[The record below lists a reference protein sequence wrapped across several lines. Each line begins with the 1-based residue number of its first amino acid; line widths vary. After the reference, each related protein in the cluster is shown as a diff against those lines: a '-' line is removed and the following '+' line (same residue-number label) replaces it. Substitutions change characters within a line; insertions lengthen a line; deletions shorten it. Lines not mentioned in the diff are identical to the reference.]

1 MTLIV
6 FQVIT
11 QTISST
17 LHWFGLCF
25 GIRTWAGPNP
35 RRWPWLV
42 GTTIVSAAWLL
53 AIMLLAANNFFGN
66 DGLPPRIPMA
76 MVLTLAFGYLLLLS
90 TSFSRHHR
98 SHSPALVDRDPDLPR
113 SRRRIH
119 RTVSSGRN
127 SRVLCDTGRGR

>member
-42 GTTIVSAAWLL
+42 GTTIVSAAWLV

-76 MVLTLAFGYLLLLS
+76 MVLTLAFGY
-90 TSFSRHHR
+90 FFCFRPHF
-98 SHSPALVDRDPDLPR
+98 AA
-113 SRRRIH
+113 
-119 RTVSSGRN
+119 SSQRFPSIG
-127 SRVLCDTGRGR
+127 

>member
-53 AIMLLAANNFFGN
+53 AIMLLAANNFFGS
-66 DGLPPRIPMA
+66 DVLPPRIPWPW
-76 MVLTLAFGYLLLLS
+76 Y
-90 TSFSRHHR
+90 
-98 SHSPALVDRDPDLPR
+98 
-113 SRRRIH
+113 
-119 RTVSSGRN
+119 
-127 SRVLCDTGRGR
+127 